1 MFNEL
6 KDYKQAVEFFQQG
19 AIHGCP
25 KSLNNLA
32 ICYES
37 GKGVNIDIEQAFT
50 LYKES
55 SDKGYF
61 PAKYSLAYLYMKKAM
76 QTDSADNY
84 R

>member
-1 MFNEL
+1 MYNE
-6 KDYKQAVEFFQQG
+6 KDYTQSFEYFKQG
-19 AIHGCP
+19 ALHGCP

-37 GKGVNIDIEQAFT
+37 GNGVAKDLEQAFE

-61 PAKYSLAYLYMKKAM
+61 PAKYSLAYLYMQKAL
-76 QTDSADNY
+76 
-84 R
+84 